1 MFEQVATRL
10 LEGEFIC
17 ESTAPE
23 AFRWLGTDV
32 AQVEVS
38 EYLGKIGRKLSK
50 TPNAQAYYATWKR
63 VSQNERAEV
72 KRIFA
77 VIKQS
82 IRPVIQFITLCMEIE
97 KKDCC
102 PAAGDRLEYAMLLKA
117 VTENSHLFEM
127 LRDFATMGKEFA
139 VTDASANGMLGK
151 VVQQMERWGYLV
163 LINREQESYRFTG
176 KLDYYHQVLDFLLEN
191 EGGIADPASSDQD
204 DEPEQRRLV

>member
-23 AFRWLGTDV
+23 AFRWLGADV
-32 AQVEVS
+32 AQAEVS
-38 EYLGKIGRKLSK
+38 EYLGKIGRRLSQ

-117 VTENSHLFEM
+117 ITENSHLFEM
-127 LRDFATMGKEFA
+127 LRDFATMGKEFV

-176 KLDYYHQVLDFLLEN
+176 KLDFYYQVLDFLLEN